1 MNSQSRDATTPAV
14 QNKSKADPFLATP
27 AASPEA
33 NRSIDVDVGQFAS
46 DHCHSDQDHDAPAG
60 GLLNFADVPGQLSH
74 LPFNPGSSTPSS
86 TYAPDPNSSSLTS
99 SSSAID
105 TTTTN
110 FASPTTTVSTTNT
123 TPSASVAVTPSATA
137 KTTSTSTNALYPFPT
152 PTSPLPSSNIRK
164 TSPGLAARLK
174 ALGFG
179 AQKLSTPPS
188 TPQIDHIG
196 RLDEDQLRQLDEK
209 HQAGSIKSIISRRF
223 FVTKARRPRALFDA
237 VVVDHRGQRACC
249 DPITRDPTF

>member
-1 MNSQSRDATTPAV
+1 MNSQNRDATTSAV
-14 QNKSKADPFLATP
+14 QNKSEADPFLATP

-74 LPFNPGSSTPSS
+74 LPFNPGSSNPS

-152 PTSPLPSSNIRK
+152 PTSPLPDW
-164 TSPGLAARLK
+164 L
-174 ALGFG
+174 
-179 AQKLSTPPS
+179 Q
-188 TPQIDHIG
+188 D
-196 RLDEDQLRQLDEK
+196 
-209 HQAGSIKSIISRRF
+209 
-223 FVTKARRPRALFDA
+223 
-237 VVVDHRGQRACC
+237 
-249 DPITRDPTF
+249 